1 MQLEHRM
8 DFALADRLIAL
19 PANTLQLIDKFLAFG
34 VRAFIGPILLM
45 HTGENAGSEHCR
57 RKTRAFFIGPVDHDD
72 RALCLD
78 IGVIQ
83 CAHDFKSAK
92 HTEYAVIFAACRL
105 RVEMAAHIDR
115 ISIRIFAGAKEE
127 HIAHRVDGHRQS
139 GFFTPRLEKLAA
151 FAVFIGQRLAVV
163 ATTNTRANFGHI
175 HQAVPQAIAIDL
187 EIAETGIVAE
197 HHTLCLHISSMH
209 QRWHCCQRFACY
221 VVPAT
226 RLFGLNLLAVFAKT

>member
-1 MQLEHRM
+1 MAHAANGIRLMRHGDLVDKLQHFAQAQACIFAHLHRRRAGMCFFAGQCYLQPPQPLAMSDDANVLVLNLKDRALFDMQLKHRM

-19 PANTLQLIDKFLAFG
+19 PANTLQLIDEFLAFG

-45 HTGENAGSEHCR
+45 HTGENAGSKHCR

-78 IGVIQ
+78 IGVVQ

-92 HTEYAVIFAACRL
+92 HTEHAVIFAACRL

-139 GFFTPRLEKLAA
+139 GFFTP
-151 FAVFIGQRLAVV
+151 
-163 ATTNTRANFGHI
+163 
-175 HQAVPQAIAIDL
+175 
-187 EIAETGIVAE
+187 
-197 HHTLCLHISSMH
+197 
-209 QRWHCCQRFACY
+209 
-221 VVPAT
+221 
-226 RLFGLNLLAVFAKT
+226 